1 MSNQLNAIIKT
12 DITMCHVLTDEA
24 QWEFETFLLNL
35 IPNEVFQVY
44 DEVLLH
50 FRYRQNLHLTQYE
63 WNNTIVIFGV
73 NQLNQ

>member
-1 MSNQLNAIIKT
+1 MIYSFLDCLKGHCLVSNQPNAIIKT
-12 DITMCHVLTDEA
+12 DITMYHVLTDEA

-50 FRYRQNLHLTQYE
+50 FR
-63 WNNTIVIFGV
+63 
-73 NQLNQ
+73 